1 MFDGKILPETSVPTG
16 TIGQVMLN
24 LTEVRLS
31 TGETLLIE
39 DNADHTTIGQALAEN
54 GHFTTTRLRDGMNGP
69 VKSPITI
76 LERSIAYLQP
86 RD

>member
-1 MFDGKILPETSVPTG
+1 
-16 TIGQVMLN
+16 MLN

-31 TGETLLIE
+31 NGETLLIE
-39 DNADHTTIGQALAEN
+39 DSADHAAIGQALAEN
-54 GHFTTTRLRDGMNGP
+54 GHFTTTRLRDGMAGA
-69 VKSPITI
+69 VRSPITI

>member
-1 MFDGKILPETSVPTG
+1 
-16 TIGQVMLN
+16 MLN

-31 TGETLLIE
+31 NGEMLLIE
-39 DNADHTTIGQALAEN
+39 DKADHTAIGKALAEH
-54 GHFTTTRLRDGMNGP
+54 GHFTTTRLRDGMDGAI
-69 VKSPITI
+69 KSPITI